1 MTEQHN
7 PDLDYA
13 MQAAADPRIQE
24 TEEFRHWLRNTEH
37 RAAFIEAM
45 ACKEA
50 LLRERLARR
59 EQRTIRIAYRSAAA
73 IAAALLVALLL
84 PLGRQTAEQPERLF
98 AAVEGATQVML
109 HCDGCARQVSEKE
122 VLDLNAFQAAQQPT
136 PSYQTLETPRGKDFQ
151 VVLADGTRVWLN
163 AETQLR
169 YPATFD
175 GAERRVELT
184 GEACFEVTRDEK
196 RPFVVRAGSMDIRVL
211 GTRFNVR
218 SYDASDRHVT
228 LVSGKVELTDEARGS
243 VVLQPGEDLT
253 YAENGEHAITQVNT
267 TAYTAW
273 TDGMFYFED
282 APLEEIMRALGR
294 WYNVNVDLRSRK
306 ELADLRLH
314 FWADRDSTLPEVLA
328 LLNKL
333 GKVQAEYRDGTVTVK
348 SIQP

>member
-1 MTEQHN
+1 MTEQIN

-13 MQAAADPRIQE
+13 MQAAADPRMQE
-24 TEEFRHWLRNTEH
+24 TEEFRLWLRDDGH
-37 RAAFIEAM
+37 RATFIEAM

-50 LLRERLARR
+50 LLRERLARK
-59 EQRTIRIAYRSAAA
+59 QQLKLRIAYRSVAA

-84 PLGRQTAEQPERLF
+84 PLGRQLAEQRPERLF

-109 HCDGCARQVSEKE
+109 HCDGCAQQMTEQT
-122 VLDLNAFQAAQQPT
+122 VLDLNASREAPQAAAG
-136 PSYQTLETPRGKDFQ
+136 YQTLQTPRGKDFQ

-175 GAERRVELT
+175 GQERRVELT
-184 GEACFEVTRDEK
+184 GEACFEVTRDEQ
-196 RPFVVRAGSMDIRVL
+196 RPFVVSAGGMDIRVL

-218 SYDASDRHVT
+218 SYDPSDRHVT
-228 LVSGKVELTDEARGS
+228 LVSGKVELTDDVRGS

-294 WYNVNVDLRSRK
+294 WYNVNIDLRSRK
-306 ELADLRLH
+306 ELAELRLH

-333 GKVQAEYRDGTVTVK
+333 GKVRAEFRNGTVTVK
-348 SIQP
+348 SI